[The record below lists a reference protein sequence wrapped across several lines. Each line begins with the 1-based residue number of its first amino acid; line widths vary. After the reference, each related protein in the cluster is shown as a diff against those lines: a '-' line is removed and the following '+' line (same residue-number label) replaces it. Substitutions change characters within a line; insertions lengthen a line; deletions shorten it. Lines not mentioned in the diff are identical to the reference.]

1 MKVSCAIQ
9 ASGQFSFAAKCC
21 FAIFQHI
28 TFRRNVIKLD
38 FLQKFADC
46 QLFSIS
52 TNLDLPCRSNNIHCT
67 HTLTQKSKQTIRL
80 VCLLRA
86 LLCMSY
92 TAKQMNRYWISC
104 DSSCKYKYWLEN
116 IAIVIFVRI
125 FFCVSWAQ
133 CKSDKGRM
141 ASVCSGVCVFFSS
154 AKEKQKKSG
163 KIAGSNGI
171 VCRINGIFAR
181 RLLSVGAM

>member
-28 TFRRNVIKLD
+28 KFRRNVIKLD
-38 FLQKFADC
+38 FLRKFADC

-125 FFCVSWAQ
+125 FFAFHEH
-133 CKSDKGRM
+133 
-141 ASVCSGVCVFFSS
+141 SVNLTRDEWQACAPVYVFFFPLL
-154 AKEKQKKSG
+154 KRNRKK
-163 KIAGSNGI
+163 A
-171 VCRINGIFAR
+171 AR
-181 RLLSVGAM
+181 